1 MVNKKSC
8 KPGQILRKG
17 SVRKSYTKKT
27 SSKKIKQARM
37 PATCI
42 TDVGKPG
49 KGPKTLPA
57 LGNELHLSK
66 YGYSLK
72 DAKQARQQSLKKA
85 SKKFGTLKVLK
96 RTNLI
101 ANYSQ
106 WNDKNYKKL
115 RQDVEFLKD
124 EYATDKQSL
133 IKK

>member
-1 MVNKKSC
+1 MVNKSC

-27 SSKKIKQARM
+27 SSGKKIKIKQSRM

-42 TDVGKPG
+42 TDVGTPG
-49 KGPKTLPA
+49 KGPKTLPP
-57 LGNELHLSK
+57 LGDELHLSK

-72 DAKQARQQSLKKA
+72 DTKQARQQSLKKA

-106 WNDKNYKKL
+106 WNEENYKKL
-115 RQDVEFLKD
+115 KQDVEFLKSK
-124 EYATDKQSL
+124 YASE
-133 IKK
+133 KK